1 MSQLRIAAALAGFVA
16 ALLSVAL
23 DDKRLAWMAIALLT
37 VSLILR
43 LILRKREN
51 RPPNSD
57 RPGDAV

>member
-1 MSQLRIAAALAGFVA
+1 MIQLRIASALAGFVA

-43 LILRKREN
+43 LIVRKRES
-51 RPPNSD
+51 RQSETD
-57 RPGDAV
+57 RPV

>member
-23 DDKRLAWMAIALLT
+23 DETRLAWMAIALLT

-43 LILRKREN
+43 LILRKRET
-51 RPPNSD
+51 RQRETD
-57 RPGDAV
+57 RPV

>member
-43 LILRKREN
+43 LILRKRED
-51 RPPNSD
+51 RRREPD
-57 RPGDAV
+57 RPV

>member
-23 DDKRLAWMAIALLT
+23 DDKRLAWLAIALLT
-37 VSLILR
+37 FSLILR

-51 RPPNSD
+51 RQSETD
-57 RPGDAV
+57 RPL

>member
-1 MSQLRIAAALAGFVA
+1 MIQLRIASALAGFVA

-51 RPPNSD
+51 RQSGTD
-57 RPGDAV
+57 RPV

>member
-1 MSQLRIAAALAGFVA
+1 MSQLRIAAVVAGFVA

-43 LILRKREN
+43 LVLRKRE
-51 RPPNSD
+51 D
-57 RPGDAV
+57 RQRETDGPV

>member
-23 DDKRLAWMAIALLT
+23 DDTRLAWMAIALLT

-43 LILRKREN
+43 LILRKREDRQRETN
-51 RPPNSD
+51 RP
-57 RPGDAV
+57 V